1 MSEETYGSILLKFL
15 KSFARYLSMPGKCLI
30 GPLFL
35 EDEAGETVTVNQERY
50 RYMINDFLS
59 QLFVIMVWRTSGFN
73 RMALHHTQLE
83 PLYIFE
89 TIVP

>member
-35 EDEAGETVTVNQERY
+35 EDEAGETVTGN
-50 RYMINDFLS
+50 
-59 QLFVIMVWRTSGFN
+59 
-73 RMALHHTQLE
+73 
-83 PLYIFE
+83 
-89 TIVP
+89 